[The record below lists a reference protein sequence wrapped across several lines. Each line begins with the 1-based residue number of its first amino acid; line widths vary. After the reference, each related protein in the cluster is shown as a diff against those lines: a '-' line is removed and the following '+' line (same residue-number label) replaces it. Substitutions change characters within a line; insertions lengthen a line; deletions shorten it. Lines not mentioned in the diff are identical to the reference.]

1 MAQDKRL
8 LKYSDRYNLLKAELQ
23 TLGFISQGSVHTQR
37 LACGN
42 PGCRCHRDP
51 QDRHGPYHYWTRKQ
65 GGKTVGRKLTNEE
78 LNIYRE
84 WIDNNRK
91 LQRILREMRRVSAR
105 ALALTTGKKVP

>member
-8 LKYSDRYNLLKAELQ
+8 LKYSDRYNALKAELQ
-23 TLGFISQGSVHTQR
+23 TIGFISQGSLQTQR

-42 PGCRCHRDP
+42 PGCRCHQDP
-51 QDRHGPYHYWTRKQ
+51 KDRHGPYHYWTRKQ
-65 GGKTVGRKLTNEE
+65 AGKTVGRKLTDDE
-78 LNIYRE
+78 LSIYRE

-105 ALALTTGKKVP
+105 ALALTTGTKVP